1 MELALIIGGSV
12 LAALILIAFA
22 VWAHQYTKVG
32 PNEVLII
39 SGRRP
44 AGGVSRLR
52 RHTPGSDRG
61 YRIVRGGGTYVRP
74 FRERV
79 QRLSL
84 ELMQFDVKTPETYS
98 MHGVPVQADG
108 VCMVKIDGTQ
118 EGIERAAEQFL
129 SRRQE
134 DIVRTAMQAVEGH
147 MRSAIGAHSIEDIY
161 RDRQKLVNEVRE
173 LVEPDLAAMGLVI
186 VSLTI
191 RNVGD
196 KQGYIEALGRPRTAQ
211 VKRDA
216 IRGEAE
222 AEREAKAARYEADLA
237 IERSRRDYEIER
249 SGFKAEGM
257 RASAEADLSYDL
269 QKAITRQEVRKAE
282 LDVEIVERHKAIELM
297 QAEVERRKRELA
309 AEIVE
314 PALARAK
321 EIMELAEAGREQA
334 AALGAGEA
342 DALRAKGLAEA
353 EAMAAKAESW
363 KGYNEAAITDR
374 VLEIL
379 PALASAVSA
388 PLAQTEKIVMIG
400 GGNGSGPGAH
410 KITRDVTQVMAE
422 LPAVV
427 EALTGKSFE
436 ELAARIPGL
445 AKNGDP
451 VAGAGTPVPGDSTPM
466 SGEAEE
472 IR

>member
-12 LAALILIAFA
+12 LAGLALIAFA
-22 VWAHQYTKVG
+22 VWAHQYAKVG
-32 PNEVLII
+32 PNEVLVI
-39 SGRRP
+39 SGRK
-44 AGGVSRLR
+44 
-52 RHTPGSDRG
+52 RG

-74 FRERV
+74 FSEKV

-84 ELMQFDVKTPETYS
+84 ELMQFDVKTGETYS
-98 MHGVPVQADG
+98 MHGVPVHVDG
-108 VCMVKIDGTQ
+108 VCMVKID
-118 EGIERAAEQFL
+118 GIERAAEQFL
-129 SRRQE
+129 SRRTE
-134 DIVRTAMQAVEGH
+134 DIIRTAMQAVEGH
-147 MRSAIGAHSIEDIY
+147 MRAAIGACSIEDVY
-161 RDRQKLVNEVRE
+161 RDRQKLVEQVR
-173 LVEPDLAAMGLVI
+173 DLAARDLEAMGLTI

-257 RASAEADLSYDL
+257 RATAEADLSYDL
-269 QKAITRQEVRKAE
+269 QKAITRQELRRAE
-282 LDVEIVERHKAIELM
+282 LEVEIVERQKAIELM
-297 QAEVERRKRELA
+297 QAEVERRKRELT

-314 PALARAK
+314 PAVARAR
-321 EIMELAEAGREQA
+321 EIAEVAEAERERA

-342 DALRAKGLAEA
+342 DALRARGLAEA

-379 PALASAVSA
+379 PELAAAVSA
-388 PLAQTEKIVMIG
+388 PLAQTEKIVMIGG

-427 EALTGKSFE
+427 EALTGKSFQD
-436 ELAARIPGL
+436 LAKHIPGVT
-445 AKNGDP
+445 NGD
-451 VAGAGTPVPGDSTPM
+451 
-466 SGEAEE
+466 AEE
-472 IR
+472 IK

>member
-12 LAALILIAFA
+12 LAALVLVAFA
-22 VWAHQYTKVG
+22 VWAHQYAKVG

-39 SGRRP
+39 SGRKRTDRRKRIRAHAAEP
-44 AGGVSRLR
+44 RASGV
-52 RHTPGSDRG
+52 
-61 YRIVRGGGTYVRP
+61 RIVRGGGTYVRP

-84 ELMQFDVKTPETYS
+84 ELMQFDVKTSETYS
-98 MHGVPVQADG
+98 MHGVPVQVDG
-108 VCMVKIDGTQ
+108 VCMVKIDGGE

-129 SRRQE
+129 SRRTE

-147 MRSAIGAHSIEDIY
+147 MRAAIGAHSIEDLY
-161 RDRQKLVNEVRE
+161 RDRQA
-173 LVEPDLAAMGLVI
+173 LVEQVRDLAGPDLEAMGLAI

-222 AEREAKAARYEADLA
+222 AEREAKAARFEADLS
-237 IERSRRDYEIER
+237 IERSRRDYEIEKA
-249 SGFKAEGM
+249 GFKAEGM

-269 QKAITRQEVRKAE
+269 QKAITRQEVRRAE
-282 LDVEIVERHKAIELM
+282 LEVEIVERQKAIELM

-309 AEIVE
+309 AEVVE
-314 PALARAK
+314 PAVARAR
-321 EIMELAEAGREQA
+321 EIAEVAEAEREKA

-342 DALRAKGLAEA
+342 DALRARGLAEA

-379 PALASAVSA
+379 PELASAVSA

-400 GGNGSGPGAH
+400 GGGNGAGPGAH

-436 ELAARIPGL
+436 ELAKNIPGVRTPYPAHSAEPSASGL
-445 AKNGDP
+445 
-451 VAGAGTPVPGDSTPM
+451 GT
-466 SGEAEE
+466 AEE
-472 IR
+472 VK

>member
-1 MELALIIGGSV
+1 MELALAIGIPVIAG
-12 LAALILIAFA
+12 LLLIAFA

-39 SGRRP
+39 SGKRVR
-44 AGGVSRLR
+44 
-52 RHTPGSDRG
+52 DRG

-84 ELMQFDVKTPETYS
+84 ELMQFDVKTSETYS
-98 MHGVPVQADG
+98 VHGVPVQVDG
-108 VCMVKIDGTQ
+108 VCMVKIDGS
-118 EGIERAAEQFL
+118 EDGIERAAEQFL

-147 MRSAIGAHSIEDIY
+147 MRTAIGAHSIEDIY
-161 RDRQKLVNEVRE
+161 RDRQRLVDQVRE
-173 LVEPDLAAMGLVI
+173 LVTPDLEAMGLTI

-222 AEREAKAARYEADLA
+222 AEREAKAARYEADLS
-237 IERSRRDYEIER
+237 IERSRRDYEIEK
-249 SGFKAEGM
+249 SKFKAEGM

-269 QKAITRQEVRKAE
+269 QKAISRQEVRRQE
-282 LDVEIVERHKAIELM
+282 LEVEIVERQKAIELM

-309 AEIVE
+309 AEIIE

-321 EIMELAEAGREQA
+321 EIMELAEAQREQS

-379 PALASAVSA
+379 PELAAAVSA
-388 PLAQTEKIVMIG
+388 PLAQTDKIVMIG

-436 ELAARIPGL
+436 ELASKIPGVQ
-445 AKNGDP
+445 NGD
-451 VAGAGTPVPGDSTPM
+451 
-466 SGEAEE
+466 AEE
-472 IR
+472 IK